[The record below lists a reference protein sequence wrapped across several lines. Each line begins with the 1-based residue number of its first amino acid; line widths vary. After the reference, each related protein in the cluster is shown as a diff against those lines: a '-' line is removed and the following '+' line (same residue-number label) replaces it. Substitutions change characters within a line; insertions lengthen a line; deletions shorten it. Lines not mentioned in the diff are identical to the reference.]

1 MFPQP
6 EKLVSHLPAESSN
19 YAFSGSG
26 KKLESMELHGPF
38 NMKSKSAQFD

>member
-6 EKLVSHLPAESSN
+6 EKLVPRLPAESSN
-19 YAFSGSG
+19 YAFRRLG